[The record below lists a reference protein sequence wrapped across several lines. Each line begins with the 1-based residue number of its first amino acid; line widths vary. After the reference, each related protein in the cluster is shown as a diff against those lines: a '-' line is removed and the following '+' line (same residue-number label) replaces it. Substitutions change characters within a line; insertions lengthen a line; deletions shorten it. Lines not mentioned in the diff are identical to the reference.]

1 MRRIVENSL
10 VSVDGVVPDD
20 PVGMGFAN
28 YYDDSYLRERLALF
42 TMCDAIL
49 WGRSTYEV
57 FSKMWS
63 GKEKAH
69 PYAARLIAIRK
80 YVFSSTLKTA
90 DWNNSTIVRGDV
102 VAEVSK
108 LKQHDGGDLLV
119 LGHGLFAET
128 LLKHRLLDTI
138 HLDIHPVLV
147 GRPAPGR
154 PFFREGQTATLNL
167 TATKVFAKV
176 VRLSYEPQ

>member
-1 MRRIVENSL
+1 MRRIIGNSL
-10 VSVDGVVPDD
+10 VSADGVVPDD
-20 PVGMGFAN
+20 PVGMGFADF
-28 YYDDSYLRERLALF
+28 YDDTYLRERLALF
-42 TMCDAIL
+42 TMCDAML
-49 WGRSTYEV
+49 WGRTTYEV

-63 GKEKAH
+63 GTEKTH

-80 YVFSSTLKTA
+80 YVFSSTLEAA
-90 DWNNSTIVRGDV
+90 DWSNSTIVRGDV
-102 VAEVSK
+102 VAEVSR
-108 LKQHDGGDLLV
+108 LKRQEGGDLLV

-147 GRPAPGR
+147 GPGR
-154 PFFREGQTATLNL
+154 PFFREGQTATLRL
-167 TATKVFAKV
+167 TAVRVFSKV